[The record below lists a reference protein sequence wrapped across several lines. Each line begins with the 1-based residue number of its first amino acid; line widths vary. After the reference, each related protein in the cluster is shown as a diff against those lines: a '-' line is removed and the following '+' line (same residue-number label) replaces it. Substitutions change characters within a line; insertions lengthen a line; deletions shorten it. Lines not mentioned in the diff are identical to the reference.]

1 MIPQIETLADPAH
14 PITAALSGFAE
25 DPSEAR
31 DLSRFVKL
39 GIAVLLV
46 IALVLTWRL
55 TPLAALTDI
64 EMLKTT
70 LAAAEQSAWG
80 PLVVICIFILAGLV
94 AFPVTLLIAAT
105 AAAFDGWQGLVY
117 ASSGTLASRPCPQS
131 LRPRLGEAEFGSK
144 HG

>member
-80 PLVVICIFILAGLV
+80 PLVFIFIFILARLF
-94 AFPVTLLIAAT
+94 AFPVTLLISAT
-105 AAAFDGWQGLVY
+105 VSAFL
-117 ASSGTLASRPCPQS
+117 
-131 LRPRLGEAEFGSK
+131 GSK
-144 HG
+144 ALFYPTTADNLLVLYGVFCSF